1 MLRAGEFEEF
11 TLEERYDAPDGDG
24 ALGGEL
30 AEGELEEEER
40 DPGEDNVQ
48 AVRDQEGACRR
59 QTTTN

>member
-1 MLRAGEFEEF
+1 M
-11 TLEERYDAPDGDG
+11 EERYDAPDGDR